1 MPCGNARHLLS
12 RFAGS
17 KYSWLW
23 VFLICFCMPIL
34 SAQNILLRF
43 GGPPLLDNVSFDI
56 EAGDRICLVGRN
68 GEGKSTLLKVLTGE
82 METNSGDIVKKAGL
96 KVSRMIQE
104 IPSHLDGTVRDIVM
118 GRVSVVSGGSVI
130 SKKILDDGAH
140 NATAEA
146 ILGKTGIDADTPY
159 DSLSGGQKR
168 RVLFARA
175 VAEDPDLLLLDEP
188 TNHLDIP
195 AIQWLEGIVTRL
207 NCAVMF
213 VSHDRAFVR
222 RTATRIF
229 ELDRGR
235 VRSWDFPYDKFVQF
249 RDQALAEE
257 EKANQL
263 FDKRLAEEEVWIRKG
278 IQARR
283 TRNEGRVRALIKMR
297 EERAARRSR
306 TGNVNMQITE
316 ADRSGRLVAR
326 LTDVSYSYD
335 GSPLISDLST
345 EISRGDR
352 IGIVGPNG
360 SGKTTL
366 LRLILGELQPDSGS
380 VRLGSN
386 LHIAYFDQMRTRLR
400 EDKSLIENIGDGQ
413 AYITLNGVKRH
424 VLSYLQDFLFSAD
437 RARGPISALSGGE
450 RNRLLLA
457 CLFSHPS
464 NVLVLDEPTNDLD
477 METLDLLAE
486 LLADYNGTV
495 LTVSHDRAFLDS
507 VATGILAIE
516 ENGRVFEAVGGYSDY
531 EANKKIRDKEAA
543 NAARI
548 AAEKEAEK
556 QARSNAG
563 AGSATAAPAPPAK
576 KKKRSFNED
585 REYAALPE
593 KIEKLEQEIASFQME
608 LSKPEVYTNAPLI
621 VELQKKI
628 ADDEVLLEK
637 LYERFE
643 ILDNLG

>member
-1 MPCGNARHLLS
+1 
-12 RFAGS
+12 
-17 KYSWLW
+17 
-23 VFLICFCMPIL
+23 MPIL
-34 SAQNILLRF
+34 SVQNILLRF

-82 METNSGDIVKKAGL
+82 METNSGEIVKKSGL
-96 KVSRMIQE
+96 RVSRMIQE
-104 IPSHLDGTVRDIVM
+104 IPAHLDGTVRDIVM

-130 SKKILDDGAH
+130 SKKVLDDGAH

-146 ILGKTGIDADTPY
+146 ILGKTGIDADAPY

-195 AIQWLEGIVTRL
+195 AIQWLEGIVSRL

-222 RTATRIF
+222 RIATRIF

-297 EERAARRSR
+297 EERAARRNR

-326 LTDVSYSYD
+326 LKNVSYSYD
-335 GSPLISDLST
+335 GSPLISDFST

-366 LRLILGELQPDSGS
+366 LRLILGELQPESGE

-400 EDKSLIENIGDGQ
+400 EDKSLVENIGDGQ
-413 AYITLNGVKRH
+413 AYITLNGVRRH

-495 LTVSHDRAFLDS
+495 LTVSHDHAFLDS
-507 VATGILAIE
+507 VATGIFAIE
-516 ENGRVFEAVGGYSDY
+516 ENGQIFEAVGGYSDY
-531 EANKKIRDKEAA
+531 EANRKLRDKEAA

-556 QARSNAG
+556 QARASAG
-563 AGSATAAPAPPAK
+563 AAVASSAPAK
-576 KKKRSFNED
+576 KKKRSFNEE
-585 REYAALPE
+585 REYNSLMG
-593 KIEKLEQEIASFQME
+593 KIEKLEKEIADFQQE
-608 LSKPEVYTNAPLI
+608 LTKPEVYTNATLI

-628 ADDEVLLEK
+628 SEDETLLEQA
-637 LYERFE
+637 YERFE
-643 ILDNLG
+643 ILDNLS

>member
-1 MPCGNARHLLS
+1 
-12 RFAGS
+12 
-17 KYSWLW
+17 
-23 VFLICFCMPIL
+23 MPIL
-34 SAQNILLRF
+34 SVQNILLRF

-82 METNSGDIVKKAGL
+82 MEANSGEIVKKTGL

-104 IPSHLDGTVRDIVM
+104 IPAHLDGTVRDIVM

-146 ILGKTGIDADTPY
+146 ILGKTGIDADALY

-257 EKANQL
+257 EKANAL
-263 FDKRLAEEEVWIRKG
+263 FDKKLAEEEVWIRKG

-326 LTDVSYSYD
+326 LKNVSYSYD

-366 LRLILGELQPDSGS
+366 LRLILGELQPESGE

-516 ENGRVFEAVGGYSDY
+516 DGGHVFEAVGGYSDY

-543 NAARI
+543 QAARL
-548 AAEKEAEK
+548 AAEREAEK

-563 AGSATAAPAPPAK
+563 AGAASAAPAPAK
-576 KKKRSFNED
+576 KKKRSYNEE

-593 KIEKLEQEIASFQME
+593 KIEKLEKEIADYQLE
-608 LSKPEVYTNAPLI
+608 LSKPEVYTNATLI

-628 ADDEVLLEK
+628 ADDEALLEQA
-637 LYERFE
+637 YERFE
-643 ILDNLG
+643 ALDNLG

>member
-1 MPCGNARHLLS
+1 
-12 RFAGS
+12 
-17 KYSWLW
+17 
-23 VFLICFCMPIL
+23 MPIL
-34 SAQNILLRF
+34 SAQNILLRL
-43 GGPPLLDNVSFDI
+43 GGSAPLLDGVSFDI

-82 METNSGDIVKKAGL
+82 MEYNSGDVVKKTGL
-96 KVSRMIQE
+96 RVSRMIQE
-104 IPSHLDGTVRDIVM
+104 IPAHIDGTVRDIVM
-118 GRVSVVSGGSVI
+118 GRVAAGSSAGRTGALDGSGE
-130 SKKILDDGAH
+130 DGHHDA
-140 NATAEA
+140 AAEA
-146 ILGKTGIDADTPY
+146 ILGKTGIDADAQY

-257 EKANQL
+257 EKANAL

-297 EERAARRSR
+297 QERAERRTR
-306 TGNVNMQITE
+306 TGNVSMQITE
-316 ADRSGRLVAR
+316 AERSGRMVAR
-326 LTDVSYSYD
+326 LKNVSYAYAD
-335 GSPLISDLST
+335 ETTGGVPMPLINDFST
-345 EISRGDR
+345 EVSRGDR

-366 LRLILGELQPDSGS
+366 LKLILGELQPDAGEIK
-380 VRLGSN
+380 LGSN
-386 LHIAYFDQMRTRLR
+386 LEIAYFDQMRTRLR
-400 EDKSLIENIGDGQ
+400 EDKSLLENIGDGQ
-413 AYITLNGVKRH
+413 AYVTLNGVKRH

-486 LLADYNGTV
+486 LLAEYKGTV

-516 ENGRVFEAVGGYSDY
+516 ENGNIFEAVGGYSDY
-531 EANKKIRDKEAA
+531 EANKKMRDKEAA
-543 NAARI
+543 AAAKI
-548 AAEKEAEK
+548 AAEKDA
-556 QARSNAG
+556 ARAVSNS
-563 AGSATAAPAPPAK
+563 GSASSASSSGSVSDQQK
-576 KKKRSFNED
+576 KKKRSYNEE
-585 REYAALPE
+585 REYNALPE
-593 KIEKLEQEIASFQME
+593 KIEKLESEIATRQEE
-608 LSKPEVYTNAPLI
+608 LCKPEVCTNAARI
-621 VELQKKI
+621 VELQKEI
-628 ADDEVLLEK
+628 SDREAELEK
-637 LYERFE
+637 AYERFE
-643 ILDNLG
+643 ELDSLG

>member
-1 MPCGNARHLLS
+1 
-12 RFAGS
+12 
-17 KYSWLW
+17 
-23 VFLICFCMPIL
+23 MPIL

-82 METNSGDIVKKAGL
+82 MDTNSGEIVKKSGL
-96 KVSRMIQE
+96 KVARMIQE
-104 IPSHLDGTVRDIVM
+104 IPAHLDGTVRDIVM

-146 ILGKTGIDADTPY
+146 ILGKTGIDADAAY

-207 NCAVMF
+207 SCAVMF

-257 EKANQL
+257 EKANAL

-326 LTDVSYSYD
+326 LKNVSYSYD
-335 GSPLISDLST
+335 GSPLINDLST

-366 LRLILGELQPDSGS
+366 LRLILGELQPESGE

-516 ENGRVFEAVGGYSDY
+516 EDGHVFEAVGGYSDY
-531 EANKKIRDKEAA
+531 EANKKLRDKEAA

-563 AGSATAAPAPPAK
+563 AGAAAASPAPAK
-576 KKKRSFNED
+576 KKKRSYNEE

-593 KIEKLEQEIASFQME
+593 KIEKLEKEIADFQLE

-628 ADDEVLLEK
+628 SDAEAALEQA
-637 LYERFE
+637 YERFE

>member
-1 MPCGNARHLLS
+1 
-12 RFAGS
+12 
-17 KYSWLW
+17 
-23 VFLICFCMPIL
+23 MPIL
-34 SAQNILLRF
+34 SAQNLLLRI
-43 GGPPLLDNVSFDI
+43 GANAPLLDNVSFDI

-68 GEGKSTLLKVLTGE
+68 GCGKSTLLRVLSGE
-82 METNSGDIVKKAGL
+82 TEAQSGDIVKKSGL
-96 KVSRMIQE
+96 RISRMIQE
-104 IPSHLDGTVRDIVM
+104 IPAHIDGTVRDVVM
-118 GRVSVVSGGSVI
+118 GTVSVGNSAAWKVG
-130 SKKILDDGAH
+130 DDASRDTH
-140 NATAEA
+140 AEA
-146 ILGKTGIDADTPY
+146 ILGKTGIDPEALY

-168 RVLFARA
+168 RTLFARA
-175 VAEDPDLLLLDEP
+175 LAQDPDLLLLDEP

-207 NCAVMF
+207 NCALLF
-213 VSHDRAFVR
+213 VSHDRTFVR
-222 RTATRIF
+222 RVANRIF
-229 ELDRGR
+229 DLDRGR
-235 VRSWDFPYDKFVQF
+235 VRCWDFPYDKFVQF

-257 EKANQL
+257 DKANAL

-297 EERAARRSR
+297 EERAARRTR

-335 GSPLISDLST
+335 GAPLISGLST
-345 EISRGDR
+345 EVSRGDR

-366 LRLILGELQPDSGS
+366 LRLILGELKPDTGD
-380 VRLGSN
+380 VRLGTN
-386 LHIAYFDQMRTRLR
+386 LQIAYFDQMRTRLR
-400 EDKSLIENIGDGQ
+400 EDKSLVENIGDGQ

-486 LLADYNGTV
+486 LLADYKGTV

-507 VATGILAIE
+507 VATSILAIE
-516 ENGRVFEAVGGYSDY
+516 DGGNIFESVGGYSDY
-531 EANKKIRDKEAA
+531 EAKKKVRDKEAA

-548 AAEKEAEK
+548 AVEKEAEK
-556 QARSNAG
+556 AARSAQNSSAASAAQALSGSAG
-563 AGSATAAPAPPAK
+563 APAK
-576 KKKRSFNED
+576 KKKRSYNEE

-593 KIEKLEQEIASFQME
+593 KIEKLESEISERQTE
-608 LSKPEVYTNAPLI
+608 LSKPEVFTNAARI
-621 VELQKKI
+621 VELQKEI
-628 ADDEVLLEK
+628 SDREAELEK
-637 LYERFE
+637 AYERYE
-643 ILDNLG
+643 ELDSLG

>member
-1 MPCGNARHLLS
+1 
-12 RFAGS
+12 
-17 KYSWLW
+17 
-23 VFLICFCMPIL
+23 MPIL
-34 SAQNILLRF
+34 SVQNILLRF

-82 METNSGDIVKKAGL
+82 MEANSGEIVKKTGL

-104 IPSHLDGTVRDIVM
+104 IPAHLDGTVRDIVM
-118 GRVSVVSGGSVI
+118 GRVTVVSGGSVI
-130 SKKILDDGAH
+130 SKKVLDDGAH
-140 NATAEA
+140 NAAAEA
-146 ILGKTGIDADTPY
+146 ILGKTGIDADVPY

-222 RTATRIF
+222 RTATRII

-257 EKANQL
+257 EKANAL
-263 FDKRLAEEEVWIRKG
+263 FDKKLAEEEVWIRKG

-326 LTDVSYSYD
+326 LKNVSYSYD

-366 LRLILGELQPDSGS
+366 LRLILGELQPESGE

-516 ENGRVFEAVGGYSDY
+516 EDGHVFEAVGGYSDY

-543 NAARI
+543 QAARL
-548 AAEKEAEK
+548 AAEREAEK
-556 QARSNAG
+556 LARSNAG
-563 AGSATAAPAPPAK
+563 AGAVSASPAPAK
-576 KKKRSFNED
+576 KKKRSYNEE

-593 KIEKLEQEIASFQME
+593 KIEKLEKEIADYQLE
-608 LSKPEVYTNAPLI
+608 LSKPEVYTNATLI

-628 ADDEVLLEK
+628 ADDEALLEQA
-637 LYERFE
+637 YERFE
-643 ILDNLG
+643 ALDNLG

>member
-1 MPCGNARHLLS
+1 
-12 RFAGS
+12 
-17 KYSWLW
+17 
-23 VFLICFCMPIL
+23 MPIL
-34 SAQNILLRF
+34 SAQNLLLRI
-43 GGPPLLDNVSFDI
+43 GANAPLLDNVSFDI
-56 EAGDRICLVGRN
+56 EPGDRICLVGRN
-68 GEGKSTLLKVLTGE
+68 GEGKSTLLRTLTGE
-82 METNSGDIVKKAGL
+82 TEVQSGDIIKKSGL

-104 IPSHLDGTVRDIVM
+104 IPAHIEGTVRDIVM
-118 GRVSVVSGGSVI
+118 SKVAVMFNGMEI
-130 SKKILDDGAH
+130 SKAISGADDGHHDA
-140 NATAEA
+140 AAEA
-146 ILGKTGIDADTPY
+146 ILGKTGIAADALY
-159 DSLSGGQKR
+159 DDLSGGQKR

-195 AIQWLEGIVTRL
+195 AIQWLEGVVTRL
-207 NCAVMF
+207 NCAIMF

-222 RTATRIF
+222 RVANRIF

-257 EKANQL
+257 EKANAL
-263 FDKRLAEEEVWIRKG
+263 FDKKLAEEEVWIRKG

-297 EERAARRSR
+297 QERAERR
-306 TGNVNMQITE
+306 THVGNVNMQITE
-316 ADRSGRLVAR
+316 ADRSGRMVAR

-335 GSPLISDLST
+335 GSPLISHFST
-345 EISRGDR
+345 EVSRGDR

-366 LRLILGELQPDSGS
+366 LKLILGELQPDQGD
-380 VRLGSN
+380 VRLGTN
-386 LHIAYFDQMRTRLR
+386 LEIAYFDQMRTRLR

-457 CLFSHPS
+457 SLFSHPS

-486 LLADYNGTV
+486 LLAEYKGTV

-507 VATGILAIE
+507 VVTGILAIE
-516 ENGRVFEAVGGYSDY
+516 DNGNIFEATGGYSDY
-531 EANKKIRDKEAA
+531 EANKKVRDKEAA
-543 NAARI
+543 AAAKI
-548 AAEKEAEK
+548 AAEKEVI
-556 QARSNAG
+556 RTSSGNSGNAVSSA
-563 AGSATAAPAPPAK
+563 AGGSPNAPAK
-576 KKKRSFNED
+576 KKKRSYNEE
-585 REYAALPE
+585 REYNALPE
-593 KIEKLEQEIASFQME
+593 KIEKLEAEIAERQEE
-608 LSKPEVYTNAPLI
+608 LCKPEVCTNAARI
-621 VELQKKI
+621 VELQKEI
-628 ADDEVLLEK
+628 TERETELEK
-637 LYERFE
+637 AYERYE
-643 ILDNLG
+643 ELDSLG

>member
-1 MPCGNARHLLS
+1 MTGVFSGIPPVFYFCG
-12 RFAGS
+12 
-17 KYSWLW
+17 
-23 VFLICFCMPIL
+23 MPIL
-34 SAQNILLRF
+34 SAMNITLRF
-43 GGPPLLDNVSFDI
+43 GGPPLLDKVSFDI
-56 EAGDRICLVGRN
+56 ESGDRICLVGRN
-68 GEGKSTLLKVLTGE
+68 GEGKSTLLKILSGD
-82 METNSGDIVKKAGL
+82 MEADSGDIVKRSGL
-96 KVSRMIQE
+96 KISRMIQE
-104 IPSHLDGTVRDIVM
+104 IPAHLEGTVRD
-118 GRVSVVSGGSVI
+118 VVFSGVGGAAGGH
-130 SKKILDDGAH
+130 DAGDGHH
-140 NATAEA
+140 NAHAEA
-146 ILGKTGIDADTPY
+146 ILGKTGIAADALF

-175 VAEDPDLLLLDEP
+175 VAQDPDLLLLDEP

-207 NCAVMF
+207 NCAVLF

-257 EKANQL
+257 EKANAL

-306 TGNVNMQITE
+306 TGSVNMQITE
-316 ADRSGRLVAR
+316 AERSGRLVAR
-326 LTDVSYSYD
+326 LTDVSYAYE
-335 GSPLISDLST
+335 GAPLISGLTT

-366 LRLILGELQPDSGS
+366 LRLILGELQPDSGD

-386 LHIAYFDQMRTRLR
+386 LQIAYFDQMRTRLR
-400 EDKSLIENIGDGQ
+400 EDKSLVENIGDGQ

-424 VLSYLQDFLFSAD
+424 VLSYLQDFLFSAE

-486 LLADYNGTV
+486 LLAEYKGTV

-516 ENGRVFEAVGGYSDY
+516 EGGNVFEAVGGYSDY
-531 EANKKIRDKEAA
+531 EANRKIR
-543 NAARI
+543 
-548 AAEKEAEK
+548 EKEASRIAEEK
-556 QARSNAG
+556 LRAPQPSG
-563 AGSATAAPAPPAK
+563 AVRTTPAEAPK
-576 KKKRSFNED
+576 KKKRSYNEE

-593 KIEKLEQEIASFQME
+593 KIEKLEAEIAERQVE
-608 LSKPEVYTNAPLI
+608 LSKPEVYTNAARI
-621 VELQKKI
+621 VELQGEI
-628 ADDEVLLEK
+628 AEREKALEK
-637 LYERFE
+637 AYERFE
-643 ILDNLG
+643 ELDALG

>member
-1 MPCGNARHLLS
+1 
-12 RFAGS
+12 
-17 KYSWLW
+17 
-23 VFLICFCMPIL
+23 MPIL
-34 SAQNILLRF
+34 SVQNILLRF

-82 METNSGDIVKKAGL
+82 MEANSGEIVKKTGL

-104 IPSHLDGTVRDIVM
+104 IPAHLDGTVRDIVM

-146 ILGKTGIDADTPY
+146 ILGKTGIDADAPY

-257 EKANQL
+257 EKANAL
-263 FDKRLAEEEVWIRKG
+263 FDKKLAEEEVWIRKG

-326 LTDVSYSYD
+326 LKNVSYSYD

-366 LRLILGELQPDSGS
+366 LRLILGELQPESGE

-516 ENGRVFEAVGGYSDY
+516 DGGHVFEAVGGYSDY

-543 NAARI
+543 QAARL
-548 AAEKEAEK
+548 AAEREAEK
-556 QARSNAG
+556 LARSNAG
-563 AGSATAAPAPPAK
+563 AGAASAAPAPAK
-576 KKKRSFNED
+576 KKKRSYNEE

-593 KIEKLEQEIASFQME
+593 KIEKLEKEIADYQLE
-608 LSKPEVYTNAPLI
+608 LSKPEVYTNATLI

-628 ADDEVLLEK
+628 ADDEALLEQA
-637 LYERFE
+637 YERFE
-643 ILDNLG
+643 ALDNLG

>member
-1 MPCGNARHLLS
+1 
-12 RFAGS
+12 
-17 KYSWLW
+17 
-23 VFLICFCMPIL
+23 MPIL
-34 SAQNILLRF
+34 SAQNIMLRF

-56 EAGDRICLVGRN
+56 EPGDRICLVGRN
-68 GEGKSTLLKVLTGE
+68 GEGKSTLLKILTGE
-82 METNSGDIVKKAGL
+82 MESNSGEIVKKAGL
-96 KVSRMIQE
+96 RVSRMIQE
-104 IPSHLDGTVRDIVM
+104 IPAHIEGTVREIVM
-118 GRVSVVSGGSVI
+118 AGLSA
-130 SKKILDDGAH
+130 DGQH
-140 NATAEA
+140 NTHAEA
-146 ILGKTGIDADTPY
+146 ILGKTGIDADAFY
-159 DSLSGGQKR
+159 DDLSGGQKR

-235 VRSWDFPYDKFVQF
+235 VRCWDFPYDKFVQF

-257 EKANQL
+257 EKANAL

-278 IQARR
+278 LQARR

-297 EERAARRSR
+297 QERAERRTR
-306 TGNVNMQITE
+306 TGSVNMQITE
-316 ADRSGRLVAR
+316 AERSGRLVAR
-326 LTDVSYSYD
+326 LTDISYTYD
-335 GSPLISDLST
+335 GAPLISHFTT
-345 EISRGDR
+345 EVSRGDR

-366 LRLILGELQPDSGS
+366 LRLILGELKPNEGE

-386 LHIAYFDQMRTRLR
+386 LQIAYFDQMRTRLR
-400 EDKSLIENIGDGQ
+400 EDKSLVENIGDGQ

-424 VLSYLQDFLFSAD
+424 VLSYLQDFLFSAE

-486 LLADYNGTV
+486 LLADYKGTV
-495 LTVSHDRAFLDS
+495 LTVSHDRAFLDT
-507 VATGILAIE
+507 VATGIFAIE
-516 ENGRVFEAVGGYSDY
+516 ENGNVFEAVGGYSDY
-531 EANKKIRDKEAA
+531 EATKTMRDKET
-543 NAARI
+543 AR
-548 AAEKEAEK
+548 AE
-556 QARSNAG
+556 QAREEQTRAQVARTG
-563 AGSATAAPAPPAK
+563 GSSTETAAPK
-576 KKKRSFNED
+576 KKKRSYNEE
-585 REYAALPE
+585 REYNALPE
-593 KIEKLEQEIASFQME
+593 KIDKLEAEIAGFQAE
-608 LSKPEVYTNAPLI
+608 LAKPEVYTNATRI
-621 VELQKKI
+621 VELQKEI
-628 ADDEVLLEK
+628 ADRETELEK
-637 LYERFE
+637 AYERFE
-643 ILDNLG
+643 ILDALGG

>member
-1 MPCGNARHLLS
+1 
-12 RFAGS
+12 
-17 KYSWLW
+17 
-23 VFLICFCMPIL
+23 MPIL
-34 SAQNILLRF
+34 SVQNILLRF

-82 METNSGDIVKKAGL
+82 METNSGEIVKKSGL
-96 KVSRMIQE
+96 RVSRMIQE
-104 IPSHLDGTVRDIVM
+104 IPAHLDGTVRDIVL

-146 ILGKTGIDADTPY
+146 ILGKTGIDADAPY

-195 AIQWLEGIVTRL
+195 AIQWLEGIVSRL

-222 RTATRIF
+222 RIATRIF

-297 EERAARRSR
+297 EERAARRNR

-326 LTDVSYSYD
+326 LKNVSYSYD
-335 GSPLISDLST
+335 GSPLISDFST

-366 LRLILGELQPDSGS
+366 LRLILGELQPESGE

-400 EDKSLIENIGDGQ
+400 EDKSLVENIGDGQ
-413 AYITLNGVKRH
+413 AYITLNGVRRH

-507 VATGILAIE
+507 VATGIFAIE
-516 ENGRVFEAVGGYSDY
+516 ENGQIFEAVGGYSDY
-531 EANKKIRDKEAA
+531 EANKKLRDKEAA
-543 NAARI
+543 SAARI

-556 QARSNAG
+556 QSRSN
-563 AGSATAAPAPPAK
+563 SASVSNPVPAK
-576 KKKRSFNED
+576 KKKRSFNEE
-585 REYAALPE
+585 REYNSLMG
-593 KIEKLEQEIASFQME
+593 KIEKLEKEIADFQQE
-608 LSKPEVYTNAPLI
+608 LTKPEVYTNATLI

-628 ADDEVLLEK
+628 SEDETLLEQA
-637 LYERFE
+637 YERFE
-643 ILDNLG
+643 ILDNLS

>member
-1 MPCGNARHLLS
+1 
-12 RFAGS
+12 
-17 KYSWLW
+17 
-23 VFLICFCMPIL
+23 MPIL
-34 SAQNILLRF
+34 SVQNILLRF

-82 METNSGDIVKKAGL
+82 METNSGEIVKKSGL
-96 KVSRMIQE
+96 RVSRMIQE

-118 GRVSVVSGGSVI
+118 GKVSVVSGGSVI

-146 ILGKTGIDADTPY
+146 ILGKTGIDADAPY

-207 NCAVMF
+207 SCAVMF

-263 FDKRLAEEEVWIRKG
+263 FDKKLAEEEVWIRKG

-326 LTDVSYSYD
+326 LKNVSYSYD
-335 GSPLISDLST
+335 GSPLINDLST

-366 LRLILGELQPDSGS
+366 LRLILGELQPESGE

-516 ENGRVFEAVGGYSDY
+516 EDGHVFEAVGGYSDY

-556 QARSNAG
+556 QARSNACAG
-563 AGSATAAPAPPAK
+563 AAVASPAPAK
-576 KKKRSFNED
+576 KKKRSYNEE

-593 KIEKLEQEIASFQME
+593 KIEKLEKEIADYQLE
-608 LSKPEVYTNAPLI
+608 LSKPEVYTNATLI

-628 ADDEVLLEK
+628 SDDEALLEK
-637 LYERFE
+637 AYERFE

>member
-1 MPCGNARHLLS
+1 
-12 RFAGS
+12 
-17 KYSWLW
+17 
-23 VFLICFCMPIL
+23 MPIL

-56 EAGDRICLVGRN
+56 EAGDRVCLVGRN
-68 GEGKSTLLKVLTGE
+68 GEGKSSLLKILTGE
-82 METNSGDIVKKAGL
+82 MEYNSGDIVKKTGL

-104 IPSHLDGTVRDIVM
+104 IPAHVEGTVRDIVM
-118 GRVSVVSGGSVI
+118 GKVAAGSSAGWTGAVN
-130 SKKILDDGAH
+130 DGEH
-140 NATAEA
+140 NALAES
-146 ILGKTGIDADTPY
+146 ILGKTGIDADALY
-159 DSLSGGQKR
+159 DDLSGGQKR

-207 NCAVMF
+207 SCAVMF

-222 RTATRIF
+222 RVATRIF

-235 VRSWDFPYDKFVQF
+235 IRSWDFPYDKFVQF

-257 EKANQL
+257 AKANEL

-297 EERAARRSR
+297 EERAARRTR
-306 TGNVNMQITE
+306 TGNVSMQITE
-316 ADRSGRLVAR
+316 AERSGRLVAR
-326 LTDVSYSYD
+326 LTGVTYAYD
-335 GSPLISDLST
+335 GEPLINNFST
-345 EISRGDR
+345 EVSRGDR

-366 LRLILGELQPDSGS
+366 LRLILGELQPDQGEI
-380 VRLGSN
+380 RLGSN
-386 LHIAYFDQMRTRLR
+386 LQIAYFDQMRTRLR

-495 LTVSHDRAFLDS
+495 ITVSHDRAFLDS

-516 ENGRVFEAVGGYSDY
+516 ENGNVFEAVGGYSDY
-531 EANKKIRDKEAA
+531 EANKKFRDKEAA
-543 NAARI
+543 AAARAEAEKNAARV
-548 AAEKEAEK
+548 
-556 QARSNAG
+556 SNAG
-563 AGSATAAPAPPAK
+563 AQAGSGAVSSAAVNPSPK
-576 KKKRSFNED
+576 KKKRSYNEE

-593 KIEKLEQEIASFQME
+593 KIEKLEEDITNRQTE
-608 LSKPEVYTNAPLI
+608 LSKPEVFTNAPRI
-621 VELQKKI
+621 VELQKEI
-628 ADDEVLLEK
+628 SDLEAE
-637 LYERFE
+637 LERAYERFE
-643 ILDNLG
+643 ELDSLG

>member
-1 MPCGNARHLLS
+1 
-12 RFAGS
+12 
-17 KYSWLW
+17 
-23 VFLICFCMPIL
+23 MPIL
-34 SAQNILLRF
+34 SVQNILLRF

-82 METNSGDIVKKAGL
+82 METNSGEIVKKSGL
-96 KVSRMIQE
+96 RVSRMIQE
-104 IPSHLDGTVRDIVM
+104 IPAHLDGTVRDIVM

-146 ILGKTGIDADTPY
+146 ILGKTGIDADAPY

-195 AIQWLEGIVTRL
+195 AIQWLEGIVSRL

-222 RTATRIF
+222 RIATRIF

-297 EERAARRSR
+297 EERAARRNR

-326 LTDVSYSYD
+326 LKNVSYSYD
-335 GSPLISDLST
+335 GSPLISDFST

-366 LRLILGELQPDSGS
+366 LRLILGELQPESGE

-400 EDKSLIENIGDGQ
+400 EDKSLVENIGDGQ
-413 AYITLNGVKRH
+413 AYITLNGVRRH

-457 CLFSHPS
+457 CLFSHPR

-507 VATGILAIE
+507 VATGIFAIE
-516 ENGRVFEAVGGYSDY
+516 ENGQIFEAVGGYSDY
-531 EANKKIRDKEAA
+531 EANRKLRDKEAA

-556 QARSNAG
+556 QARASAG
-563 AGSATAAPAPPAK
+563 AAVASSAPAK
-576 KKKRSFNED
+576 KKKRSFNEE
-585 REYAALPE
+585 REYNSLMG
-593 KIEKLEQEIASFQME
+593 KIEKLEKEIADFQQE
-608 LSKPEVYTNAPLI
+608 LTKPEVYTNATLI

-628 ADDEVLLEK
+628 SEDETLLEQA
-637 LYERFE
+637 YERFE
-643 ILDNLG
+643 ILDNLS

>member
-1 MPCGNARHLLS
+1 
-12 RFAGS
+12 
-17 KYSWLW
+17 
-23 VFLICFCMPIL
+23 MPIL
-34 SAQNILLRF
+34 SAQNITLRF
-43 GGPPLLDNVSFDI
+43 GGPPLLDNVTFDV
-56 EAGDRICLVGRN
+56 EPGDRICLVGRN

-82 METNSGDIVKKAGL
+82 MEANSGDIIKKSGL
-96 KVSRMIQE
+96 KITRMVQE
-104 IPSHLDGTVRDIVM
+104 IPTHLEGTVRDVVM
-118 GRVSVVSGGSVI
+118 SGVGGTDAAVRNS
-130 SKKILDDGAH
+130 H
-140 NATAEA
+140 AEA
-146 ILGKTGIDADTPY
+146 ILGKTGIPADASF

-175 VAEDPDLLLLDEP
+175 VAGDPDLLLLDEP

-207 NCAVMF
+207 ECAVLF
-213 VSHDRAFVR
+213 VSHDRTFVR
-222 RTATRIF
+222 RTATRIL

-257 EKANQL
+257 EKANAL

-297 EERAARRSR
+297 EERAARRTR

-335 GSPLISDLST
+335 GAPLLNRFST
-345 EISRGDR
+345 EVSRGDR

-366 LRLILGELQPDSGS
+366 LRLILGELQPDTGE
-380 VRLGSN
+380 VRLGTN
-386 LHIAYFDQMRTRLR
+386 LQIAYFDQMRSRLR
-400 EDKSLIENIGDGQ
+400 EDKSLVENIGDGQ

-424 VLSYLQDFLFSAD
+424 VLSYLQDFLFSAE

-486 LLADYNGTV
+486 LLADYKGTV

-507 VATGILAIE
+507 VVTSILAIE
-516 ENGRVFEAVGGYSDY
+516 DGGNVFEATGGYTDY
-531 EANKKIRDKEAA
+531 ENNRKVREKEKA
-543 NAARI
+543 NAARM
-548 AAEKEAEK
+548 AEERANSQKSGALSNGSGAE
-556 QARSNAG
+556 
-563 AGSATAAPAPPAK
+563 SATNQANVAK
-576 KKKRSFNED
+576 KRKRSYNEE

-593 KIEKLEQEIASFQME
+593 KIEKLEAEIAEIQAE
-608 LSKPEVYTNAPLI
+608 LSKPEVYTDANRI
-621 VELQKKI
+621 IELQKSLS
-628 ADDEVLLEK
+628 DHELELEK
-637 LYERFE
+637 AYERYGE
-643 ILDNLG
+643 LDAL

>member
-1 MPCGNARHLLS
+1 
-12 RFAGS
+12 
-17 KYSWLW
+17 
-23 VFLICFCMPIL
+23 MPIL
-34 SAQNILLRF
+34 SVQNILLRF

-82 METNSGDIVKKAGL
+82 MEANSGEIVKKTGL

-104 IPSHLDGTVRDIVM
+104 IPAHLDGTVRDIVM

-146 ILGKTGIDADTPY
+146 ILGKTGIDADAPY

-257 EKANQL
+257 EKANAL
-263 FDKRLAEEEVWIRKG
+263 FDKKLAEEEVWIRKG

-326 LTDVSYSYD
+326 LKNVSYSYD

-366 LRLILGELQPDSGS
+366 LRLILGELQPESGE

-516 ENGRVFEAVGGYSDY
+516 ENGHVFEAVGGYSDY
-531 EANKKIRDKEAA
+531 EANKKLRDKDAA
-543 NAARI
+543 QAARL
-548 AAEKEAEK
+548 AAERESEK
-556 QARSNAG
+556 LARSNAG
-563 AGSATAAPAPPAK
+563 AGAASAAPAPAK
-576 KKKRSFNED
+576 KKKRSYNEE

-593 KIEKLEQEIASFQME
+593 KIEKLEKEIADYQLE
-608 LSKPEVYTNAPLI
+608 LSKPEVYTNATLI

-628 ADDEVLLEK
+628 ADDETLLEQA
-637 LYERFE
+637 YERFE
-643 ILDNLG
+643 ALDNLG

>member
-1 MPCGNARHLLS
+1 
-12 RFAGS
+12 
-17 KYSWLW
+17 
-23 VFLICFCMPIL
+23 MPIL

-82 METNSGDIVKKAGL
+82 MDTNSGEIVKKSGL
-96 KVSRMIQE
+96 KVARMIQE
-104 IPSHLDGTVRDIVM
+104 IPAHLDGTVRDIVM

-146 ILGKTGIDADTPY
+146 ILGKTGIDADAAY

-207 NCAVMF
+207 SCAVMF

-257 EKANQL
+257 EKANAL
-263 FDKRLAEEEVWIRKG
+263 FDKKLAEEEVWIRKG

-326 LTDVSYSYD
+326 LKNVSYSYD
-335 GSPLISDLST
+335 GSPLINDLST

-366 LRLILGELQPDSGS
+366 LRLILGELQPESGE

-400 EDKSLIENIGDGQ
+400 EDKSLVENIGDGQ

-464 NVLVLDEPTNDLD
+464 NVLVLDEPTTDLD

-507 VATGILAIE
+507 VATGSLAIE
-516 ENGRVFEAVGGYSDY
+516 EDGHVFEAVGGYSDY
-531 EANKKIRDKEAA
+531 EANKKLRDKEAA

-563 AGSATAAPAPPAK
+563 AGAAAASPAPAK
-576 KKKRSFNED
+576 KKKRSYNEE

-593 KIEKLEQEIASFQME
+593 KIEKLEKEIADFQLE

-628 ADDEVLLEK
+628 SDAEAALEQA
-637 LYERFE
+637 YERFE
-643 ILDNLG
+643 VLDNLG

>member
-1 MPCGNARHLLS
+1 
-12 RFAGS
+12 
-17 KYSWLW
+17 
-23 VFLICFCMPIL
+23 MPIL
-34 SAQNILLRF
+34 SVQNILLRF

-82 METNSGDIVKKAGL
+82 MEANSGEIVKKTGL

-104 IPSHLDGTVRDIVM
+104 IPAHLDGTVRDIVM

-146 ILGKTGIDADTPY
+146 ILGKTGIDADAPY

-257 EKANQL
+257 EKANAL
-263 FDKRLAEEEVWIRKG
+263 FDKKLAEEEVWIRKG

-326 LTDVSYSYD
+326 LKNVSYSYD

-366 LRLILGELQPDSGS
+366 LRLILGELQPESGE

-516 ENGRVFEAVGGYSDY
+516 ENGHVFEAVGGYSDY
-531 EANKKIRDKEAA
+531 EANKKIRDKDAA
-543 NAARI
+543 QAARL
-548 AAEKEAEK
+548 AAEREAEK
-556 QARSNAG
+556 LARLSAG
-563 AGSATAAPAPPAK
+563 AGTASAAPAPAK
-576 KKKRSFNED
+576 KKKRSYNEE

-593 KIEKLEQEIASFQME
+593 KIEKLEKEIADYQLE
-608 LSKPEVYTNAPLI
+608 LSKPEVYTNATLI

-628 ADDEVLLEK
+628 ADDETLLEQA
-637 LYERFE
+637 YERFE
-643 ILDNLG
+643 ALDNLG

>member
-1 MPCGNARHLLS
+1 
-12 RFAGS
+12 
-17 KYSWLW
+17 
-23 VFLICFCMPIL
+23 MPIL
-34 SAQNILLRF
+34 SAQNITLRF
-43 GGPPLLDNVSFDI
+43 GGPPLLDNVTFDV
-56 EAGDRICLVGRN
+56 EPGDRICLVGRN

-82 METNSGDIVKKAGL
+82 MEANSGDIIKKSGL
-96 KVSRMIQE
+96 KITRMIQE
-104 IPSHLDGTVRDIVM
+104 IPAHLEGTVRDVVM
-118 GRVSVVSGGSVI
+118 SGVGGT
-130 SKKILDDGAH
+130 DDAVRNSH
-140 NATAEA
+140 AEA
-146 ILGKTGIDADTPY
+146 ILGKTGIPADASF

-175 VAEDPDLLLLDEP
+175 VAGDPDLLLLDEP

-207 NCAVMF
+207 ECAVLF
-213 VSHDRAFVR
+213 VSHDRTFVR
-222 RTATRIF
+222 RTATRIL

-257 EKANQL
+257 EKANAL

-297 EERAARRSR
+297 EERAARRTR

-335 GSPLISDLST
+335 GAPLLNRFST
-345 EISRGDR
+345 EVSRGDR

-366 LRLILGELQPDSGS
+366 LRLILGELQPDTGE
-380 VRLGSN
+380 VRLGTN
-386 LHIAYFDQMRTRLR
+386 LQIAYFDQMRSRLR
-400 EDKSLIENIGDGQ
+400 EDKSLVENIGDGQ

-424 VLSYLQDFLFSAD
+424 VLSYLQDFLFSAE

-486 LLADYNGTV
+486 LLADYKGTV

-507 VATGILAIE
+507 VVTSILAIE
-516 ENGRVFEAVGGYSDY
+516 DGGNVFEATGGYTDY
-531 EANKKIRDKEAA
+531 ENNRKVREKEKA
-543 NAARI
+543 NAARM
-548 AAEKEAEK
+548 AEERANSQKSGAL
-556 QARSNAG
+556 SNG
-563 AGSATAAPAPPAK
+563 SGTESATNQANVAK
-576 KKKRSFNED
+576 KRKRSYNEE

-593 KIEKLEQEIASFQME
+593 KIEKLEAEIAEIQAE
-608 LSKPEVYTNAPLI
+608 LAKPEVYTDANRI
-621 VELQKKI
+621 IELQKSLS
-628 ADDEVLLEK
+628 DHESELEK
-637 LYERFE
+637 AYERYGE
-643 ILDNLG
+643 LDAL

>member
-1 MPCGNARHLLS
+1 
-12 RFAGS
+12 
-17 KYSWLW
+17 
-23 VFLICFCMPIL
+23 MPIL

-82 METNSGDIVKKAGL
+82 MDTNSGEIVKKSGL
-96 KVSRMIQE
+96 KVARMIQE
-104 IPSHLDGTVRDIVM
+104 IPAHLDGTVRDIVM

-146 ILGKTGIDADTPY
+146 ILGKTGIDADAAY
-159 DSLSGGQKR
+159 DCLSGGQKR

-207 NCAVMF
+207 SCAVMF

-257 EKANQL
+257 EKANAL
-263 FDKRLAEEEVWIRKG
+263 FDKKLAEEEVWIRKG

-326 LTDVSYSYD
+326 LKNVSYSYD
-335 GSPLISDLST
+335 GSPLINDLST

-366 LRLILGELQPDSGS
+366 LRLILGELQPESGE

-400 EDKSLIENIGDGQ
+400 EDKSLVENIGDGQ

-516 ENGRVFEAVGGYSDY
+516 EDGHVFEAVGGYSDY
-531 EANKKIRDKEAA
+531 EANKKLRDKEAA

-563 AGSATAAPAPPAK
+563 AGAAAASPAPAK
-576 KKKRSFNED
+576 KKKRSYNEE

-593 KIEKLEQEIASFQME
+593 KIEKLEKEIADFQLE

-628 ADDEVLLEK
+628 SDAEAALEQA
-637 LYERFE
+637 YERFE

>member
-1 MPCGNARHLLS
+1 
-12 RFAGS
+12 
-17 KYSWLW
+17 
-23 VFLICFCMPIL
+23 MPIL

-56 EAGDRICLVGRN
+56 EAGDRVCLVGRN
-68 GEGKSTLLKVLTGE
+68 GEGKSSLLKILTGE
-82 METNSGDIVKKAGL
+82 MEYNSGDIVKKTGL

-104 IPSHLDGTVRDIVM
+104 IPAHVEGTVRDIVM
-118 GRVSVVSGGSVI
+118 GKVAAGSSAGWTGAVN
-130 SKKILDDGAH
+130 DGEH
-140 NATAEA
+140 NALAES
-146 ILGKTGIDADTPY
+146 ILGKTGIDADALY
-159 DSLSGGQKR
+159 DDLSGGQKR

-207 NCAVMF
+207 SCAVMF

-222 RTATRIF
+222 RVATRIF

-235 VRSWDFPYDKFVQF
+235 IRSWDFPYDKFVQF

-257 EKANQL
+257 AKANEL
-263 FDKRLAEEEVWIRKG
+263 FDKRLADEEVWIRKG

-297 EERAARRSR
+297 EERAARRTR
-306 TGNVNMQITE
+306 TGNVSMQITE
-316 ADRSGRLVAR
+316 AERSGRLVAR
-326 LTDVSYSYD
+326 LTGVTYAYD
-335 GSPLISDLST
+335 GEPLINNFST
-345 EISRGDR
+345 EVSRGDR

-366 LRLILGELQPDSGS
+366 LRLILGELQPDQGEI
-380 VRLGSN
+380 RLGSN
-386 LHIAYFDQMRTRLR
+386 LQIAYFDQMRTRLR

-495 LTVSHDRAFLDS
+495 ITVSHDRAFLDS

-516 ENGRVFEAVGGYSDY
+516 ENGNVFEAVGGYSDY
-531 EANKKIRDKEAA
+531 EANKKFRDKEAA
-543 NAARI
+543 AAARAEAEKNAARV
-548 AAEKEAEK
+548 
-556 QARSNAG
+556 SNAG
-563 AGSATAAPAPPAK
+563 AQAGSGAVSSAAVNPSPK
-576 KKKRSFNED
+576 KKKRSYNEE

-593 KIEKLEQEIASFQME
+593 KIEKLEEDITNRQTE
-608 LSKPEVYTNAPLI
+608 LSKPEVFTNAPRI
-621 VELQKKI
+621 VELQKEI
-628 ADDEVLLEK
+628 SDLEAE
-637 LYERFE
+637 LERAYERFE
-643 ILDNLG
+643 ELDSLG

>member
-1 MPCGNARHLLS
+1 
-12 RFAGS
+12 
-17 KYSWLW
+17 
-23 VFLICFCMPIL
+23 MPIL
-34 SAQNILLRF
+34 SVQNILLRF

-82 METNSGDIVKKAGL
+82 MEANSGEIVKKTGL

-104 IPSHLDGTVRDIVM
+104 IPAHLDGTVRDIVM

-146 ILGKTGIDADTPY
+146 ILGKTGIDADAPY

-222 RTATRIF
+222 RVATRIF

-257 EKANQL
+257 EKANAL
-263 FDKRLAEEEVWIRKG
+263 FDKKLAEEEVWIRKG

-326 LTDVSYSYD
+326 LKNVSYSYD

-366 LRLILGELQPDSGS
+366 LRLILGELQPESGE

-464 NVLVLDEPTNDLD
+464 NVTDERLGHGNPRPL
-477 METLDLLAE
+477 
-486 LLADYNGTV
+486 
-495 LTVSHDRAFLDS
+495 
-507 VATGILAIE
+507 
-516 ENGRVFEAVGGYSDY
+516 GRTFGG
-531 EANKKIRDKEAA
+531 
-543 NAARI
+543 
-548 AAEKEAEK
+548 
-556 QARSNAG
+556 
-563 AGSATAAPAPPAK
+563 
-576 KKKRSFNED
+576 
-585 REYAALPE
+585 L
-593 KIEKLEQEIASFQME
+593 
-608 LSKPEVYTNAPLI
+608 
-621 VELQKKI
+621 
-628 ADDEVLLEK
+628 
-637 LYERFE
+637 
-643 ILDNLG
+643 

>member
-1 MPCGNARHLLS
+1 
-12 RFAGS
+12 
-17 KYSWLW
+17 
-23 VFLICFCMPIL
+23 MPIL
-34 SAQNILLRF
+34 SVQNILLRF

-82 METNSGDIVKKAGL
+82 MEANSGEIVKKTGL

-104 IPSHLDGTVRDIVM
+104 IPAHLDGTVRDIVM
-118 GRVSVVSGGSVI
+118 GRVTVVSGGSVI
-130 SKKILDDGAH
+130 SQKILDDGAH
-140 NATAEA
+140 NAIAEA
-146 ILGKTGIDADTPY
+146 ILGKTGIDADATY

-257 EKANQL
+257 EKANAL
-263 FDKRLAEEEVWIRKG
+263 FDKKLAEEEVWIRKG

-326 LTDVSYSYD
+326 LKNVSYSYD

-366 LRLILGELQPDSGS
+366 LRLILGELQPESGE

-386 LHIAYFDQMRTRLR
+386 LHVAYFDQMRTRLR

-516 ENGRVFEAVGGYSDY
+516 EDGHVFEAVGGYSDY

-543 NAARI
+543 QAARL
-548 AAEKEAEK
+548 AAERETEK
-556 QARSNAG
+556 QARLSAG
-563 AGSATAAPAPPAK
+563 AGAASASPAPAK
-576 KKKRSFNED
+576 KKKRSYNEE

-593 KIEKLEQEIASFQME
+593 KIEKLEKEIADYQLE
-608 LSKPEVYTNAPLI
+608 LSKPEVYTNATLI
-621 VELQKKI
+621 VELQKTI
-628 ADDEVLLEK
+628 ADDEALLEQA
-637 LYERFE
+637 YERFE
-643 ILDNLG
+643 ALDNLG

>member
-1 MPCGNARHLLS
+1 
-12 RFAGS
+12 
-17 KYSWLW
+17 
-23 VFLICFCMPIL
+23 MPIL
-34 SAQNILLRF
+34 SAQNITLRF
-43 GGPPLLDNVSFDI
+43 GGPPLLDNVTFDV
-56 EAGDRICLVGRN
+56 EPGDRICLVGRN

-82 METNSGDIVKKAGL
+82 MEANSGDIIKKSGL
-96 KVSRMIQE
+96 KITRMIQE
-104 IPSHLDGTVRDIVM
+104 IPAHLEGTVRDVVM
-118 GRVSVVSGGSVI
+118 SGVGGTDAAVRNS
-130 SKKILDDGAH
+130 H
-140 NATAEA
+140 AEA
-146 ILGKTGIDADTPY
+146 ILGKTGIPADASF

-175 VAEDPDLLLLDEP
+175 VAGDPDLLLLDEP

-207 NCAVMF
+207 ECAVLF
-213 VSHDRAFVR
+213 VSHDRTFVR
-222 RTATRIF
+222 RTATRIL

-257 EKANQL
+257 EKANAL

-297 EERAARRSR
+297 EERAARRTR

-335 GSPLISDLST
+335 GAPLLNRFST
-345 EISRGDR
+345 EVSRGDR

-366 LRLILGELQPDSGS
+366 LRLILGELKPDTGE
-380 VRLGSN
+380 VRLGTN
-386 LHIAYFDQMRTRLR
+386 LQIAYFDQMRSRLR
-400 EDKSLIENIGDGQ
+400 EDKSLVENIGDGQ

-424 VLSYLQDFLFSAD
+424 VLSYLQDFLFSAE

-486 LLADYNGTV
+486 LLADYKGTV

-507 VATGILAIE
+507 VVTSILAIE
-516 ENGRVFEAVGGYSDY
+516 DGGNVFEATGGYTDY
-531 EANKKIRDKEAA
+531 ENNRKVREKEKA
-543 NAARI
+543 NAARM
-548 AAEKEAEK
+548 AEERANSQKSGAL
-556 QARSNAG
+556 SNG
-563 AGSATAAPAPPAK
+563 SGTESATNQANVAK
-576 KKKRSFNED
+576 KRKRSYNEE

-593 KIEKLEQEIASFQME
+593 KIEKLEAEIAEIQTE
-608 LSKPEVYTNAPLI
+608 LAKPEVYTDANRI
-621 VELQKKI
+621 IELQKSLS
-628 ADDEVLLEK
+628 DHESELEK
-637 LYERFE
+637 AYERYGE
-643 ILDNLG
+643 LDAL

>member
-1 MPCGNARHLLS
+1 
-12 RFAGS
+12 
-17 KYSWLW
+17 
-23 VFLICFCMPIL
+23 MPIL
-34 SAQNILLRF
+34 SVQNILLRF

-82 METNSGDIVKKAGL
+82 MEANSGEIVKKTGL

-104 IPSHLDGTVRDIVM
+104 IPAHLDGTVRDIVM
-118 GRVSVVSGGSVI
+118 GRVMVVSGGSVI
-130 SKKILDDGAH
+130 SKKVLDDGAH

-146 ILGKTGIDADTPY
+146 ILGKTGIDADAPY

-257 EKANQL
+257 EKANAL
-263 FDKRLAEEEVWIRKG
+263 FDKKLAEEEVWIRKG

-326 LTDVSYSYD
+326 LKNVSYSYD

-366 LRLILGELQPDSGS
+366 LRLILGELQPESGE

-516 ENGRVFEAVGGYSDY
+516 EGGHVFEAVGGYSDY

-543 NAARI
+543 QAARL
-548 AAEKEAEK
+548 AAEREAEK
-556 QARSNAG
+556 LARLSAG
-563 AGSATAAPAPPAK
+563 AGAASASPAPAK
-576 KKKRSFNED
+576 KKKRSYNEE

-593 KIEKLEQEIASFQME
+593 KIEKLEKEIADYQLE
-608 LSKPEVYTNAPLI
+608 LSKPEVYTNATLI

-628 ADDEVLLEK
+628 ADDEALLEAA
-637 LYERFE
+637 YERFE
-643 ILDNLG
+643 ALDNLG

>member
-1 MPCGNARHLLS
+1 
-12 RFAGS
+12 
-17 KYSWLW
+17 
-23 VFLICFCMPIL
+23 MPIL

-68 GEGKSTLLKVLTGE
+68 GEGKSTLLKILTGE
-82 METNSGDIVKKAGL
+82 MEANSGDIVKKSGL
-96 KVSRMIQE
+96 RVSRMIQE
-104 IPSHLDGTVRDIVM
+104 IPAHMEGTVRDVVM
-118 GRVSVVSGGSVI
+118 SGVAAVTGNHDVGDSARN
-130 SKKILDDGAH
+130 SH
-140 NATAEA
+140 AEA
-146 ILGKTGIDADTPY
+146 ILGKTGIAADALY

-175 VAEDPDLLLLDEP
+175 VAENPDLLLLDEP

-195 AIQWLEGIVTRL
+195 AIQWLEGIVSRL
-207 NCAVMF
+207 ECAVLF

-222 RTATRIF
+222 RVATRIF

-257 EKANQL
+257 EKANAL

-297 EERAARRSR
+297 QERAERRTR
-306 TGNVNMQITE
+306 TGSVNMQITE
-316 ADRSGRLVAR
+316 AERSGRLVAR
-326 LTDVSYSYD
+326 LTDVTYSYE
-335 GSPLISDLST
+335 GAPLINGFSA
-345 EISRGDR
+345 EVSRGDR

-366 LRLILGELQPDSGS
+366 LRLILGELKPDSGE
-380 VRLGSN
+380 VRLGTN
-386 LHIAYFDQMRTRLR
+386 LQVAYFDQMRTRLR
-400 EDKSLIENIGDGQ
+400 EDKSLVENIGDGQ

-424 VLSYLQDFLFSAD
+424 VLSYLQDFLFSAE

-486 LLADYNGTV
+486 LLADYKGTV

-507 VATGILAIE
+507 VVTSIFAIE
-516 ENGRVFEAVGGYSDY
+516 DGGNVFEAVGGYTDY
-531 EANKKIRDKEAA
+531 ENKRKIREKEKA
-543 NAARI
+543 NAAKI
-548 AAEKEAEK
+548 AEEKANLQRNASASGRSGAENAE
-556 QARSNAG
+556 N
-563 AGSATAAPAPPAK
+563 SANLAK
-576 KKKRSFNED
+576 KRKRSYNEE

-593 KIEKLEQEIASFQME
+593 KIEKLEAEIAEIQAE
-608 LSKPEVYTNAPLI
+608 LAKPEVYTDANRI
-621 VELQKKI
+621 IELQKSL
-628 ADDEVLLEK
+628 AEHETELENA
-637 LYERFE
+637 YNRFGE
-643 ILDNLG
+643 LDAI

>member
-1 MPCGNARHLLS
+1 
-12 RFAGS
+12 
-17 KYSWLW
+17 
-23 VFLICFCMPIL
+23 MPIL
-34 SAQNILLRF
+34 SAQNITLRF
-43 GGPPLLDNVSFDI
+43 GGPPLLDNVTFDV
-56 EAGDRICLVGRN
+56 EPGDRICLVGRN

-82 METNSGDIVKKAGL
+82 MEANSGDIIKKSGL
-96 KVSRMIQE
+96 KITRMIQE
-104 IPSHLDGTVRDIVM
+104 IPAHLEGTVRDVVM
-118 GRVSVVSGGSVI
+118 SGALSGGT
-130 SKKILDDGAH
+130 DDAVRNSH
-140 NATAEA
+140 AEA
-146 ILGKTGIDADTPY
+146 ILGKTGIPADASF

-175 VAEDPDLLLLDEP
+175 VAGDPDLLLLDEP

-207 NCAVMF
+207 ECAVLF
-213 VSHDRAFVR
+213 VSHDRTFVR
-222 RTATRIF
+222 RTATRIL

-257 EKANQL
+257 EKANAL

-297 EERAARRSR
+297 EERAARRTR

-335 GSPLISDLST
+335 GAPLLNRFST
-345 EISRGDR
+345 EVSRGDR

-366 LRLILGELQPDSGS
+366 LRLILGELKPDTGD
-380 VRLGSN
+380 VRLGTN
-386 LHIAYFDQMRTRLR
+386 LQIAYFDQMRSRLR
-400 EDKSLIENIGDGQ
+400 EDKSLVENIGDGQ
-413 AYITLNGVKRH
+413 AYITLNGVRRH
-424 VLSYLQDFLFSAD
+424 VLSYLQDFLFSAE

-486 LLADYNGTV
+486 LLADYKGTV

-507 VATGILAIE
+507 VVTSILAIE
-516 ENGRVFEAVGGYSDY
+516 DGGNVFEATGGYTDY
-531 EANKKIRDKEAA
+531 ENNRKVREKEKANAVRLAEERANSQKSGASSNGSGSESAA
-543 NAARI
+543 N
-548 AAEKEAEK
+548 
-556 QARSNAG
+556 QGNV
-563 AGSATAAPAPPAK
+563 AK
-576 KKKRSFNED
+576 KRKRSYNEE

-593 KIEKLEQEIASFQME
+593 KIEKLEAEIAEIQAE
-608 LSKPEVYTNAPLI
+608 LAKPEVYTDANRI
-621 VELQKKI
+621 IELQKSLS
-628 ADDEVLLEK
+628 DHESELEK
-637 LYERFE
+637 AYERYGE
-643 ILDNLG
+643 LDAL

>member
-1 MPCGNARHLLS
+1 
-12 RFAGS
+12 
-17 KYSWLW
+17 
-23 VFLICFCMPIL
+23 MPIL
-34 SAQNILLRF
+34 SVQNILLRF

-82 METNSGDIVKKAGL
+82 METNSGEIVKKSGL
-96 KVSRMIQE
+96 RVSRMIQE
-104 IPSHLDGTVRDIVM
+104 IPAHLDGTVRDIVM

-130 SKKILDDGAH
+130 SKKVLDDGAH

-146 ILGKTGIDADTPY
+146 ILGKTGIDADAPY

-207 NCAVMF
+207 SCAVMF

-297 EERAARRSR
+297 EERAARRTR

-335 GSPLISDLST
+335 GSPLISHLST

-366 LRLILGELQPDSGS
+366 LRLILGELQPESGD

-516 ENGRVFEAVGGYSDY
+516 ENGNVFEAVGGYSDY
-531 EANKKIRDKEAA
+531 EANKKLRDKEAA

-556 QARSNAG
+556 QARLNPA
-563 AGSATAAPAPPAK
+563 AATTPAPAK
-576 KKKRSFNED
+576 KKKRSFNEE
-585 REYAALPE
+585 REYSSLME
-593 KIEKLEQEIASFQME
+593 KIEKLEKEIADFQTE
-608 LSKPEVYTNAPLI
+608 LTKPEVYTNASLI

-628 ADDEVLLEK
+628 SDDETLLEQA
-637 LYERFE
+637 YERFE
-643 ILDNLG
+643 ILDNLS

>member
-1 MPCGNARHLLS
+1 
-12 RFAGS
+12 
-17 KYSWLW
+17 
-23 VFLICFCMPIL
+23 MPIL
-34 SAQNILLRF
+34 SVQNILLRF

-82 METNSGDIVKKAGL
+82 MEANSGEIVKKTGL

-130 SKKILDDGAH
+130 SKKILDDSAH

-146 ILGKTGIDADTPY
+146 ILGKTGIDADAPY

-222 RTATRIF
+222 RTAIRIF

-257 EKANQL
+257 EKANAL
-263 FDKRLAEEEVWIRKG
+263 FDKKLAEEEVWIRKG

-326 LTDVSYSYD
+326 LKNVSYSYD

-366 LRLILGELQPDSGS
+366 LRLILGELQPESGE

-516 ENGRVFEAVGGYSDY
+516 EDGHVFEAVGGYSDY

-543 NAARI
+543 QAARL
-548 AAEKEAEK
+548 AAEREAEK
-556 QARSNAG
+556 QARLSAG
-563 AGSATAAPAPPAK
+563 AGAASAAPAPVK
-576 KKKRSFNED
+576 KKKRSYNEE

-593 KIEKLEQEIASFQME
+593 KIEKLEKEIADFQLE
-608 LSKPEVYTNAPLI
+608 LSKPEVYTNATLI

-628 ADDEVLLEK
+628 ADDEALLEK
-637 LYERFE
+637 AYERFE